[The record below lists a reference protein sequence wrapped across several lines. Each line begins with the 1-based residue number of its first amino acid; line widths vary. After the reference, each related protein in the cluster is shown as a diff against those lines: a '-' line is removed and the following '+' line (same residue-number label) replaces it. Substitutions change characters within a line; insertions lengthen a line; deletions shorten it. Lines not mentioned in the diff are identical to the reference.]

1 MAIGFASLTHDSLAA
16 GPDGAWLPYVGGAN
30 LYVSDGG
37 AKPAQLSSSGFLA
50 ATWA

>member
-1 MAIGFASLTHDSLAA
+1 VAIGFASLTHDSLAA

-50 ATWA
+50 ATCA